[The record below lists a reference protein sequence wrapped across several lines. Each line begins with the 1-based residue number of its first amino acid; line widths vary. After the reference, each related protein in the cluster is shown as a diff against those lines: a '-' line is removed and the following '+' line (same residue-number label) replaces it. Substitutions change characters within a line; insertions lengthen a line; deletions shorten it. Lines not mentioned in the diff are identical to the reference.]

1 MKTDLGLFLTFDG
14 VPRSGRTTYSQ
25 HIADVLASLDNDYR
39 VTHVALPPAPAMRLS
54 TAAWVAEMADE
65 CDRIARE
72 TVIPA
77 MERGEVVIADGWIT
91 SVLLRARVSVEMK
104 TPSIVAAWT
113 RATRSM
119 CPDAEYLFRDTF
131 DSDASPITRAAAD
144 WEKLVA
150 ARGVAK
156 FPAHPLHPRNDR
168 RVFAAS
174 LSPDRTRRYL
184 SMAVLGLLN
193 ARNAEPGEGEMDFRD
208 VLAES
213 PEDRERGIAVARM
226 NEWASPLGRKTR
238 GLARDPEAIEMAV
251 MWRYWSE
258 ATRDAALAV
267 LPDDIEQWQ
276 AFRAALGSEG
286 VSDAKVDARC
296 TSTDEVAG

>member
-1 MKTDLGLFLTFDG
+1 MKSDNGLFLSFDG
-14 VPRSGRTTYSQ
+14 VPRSGRTTYAK
-25 HIADVLASLDNDYR
+25 HVADVLASPDNDYR
-39 VTHVALPPAPAMRLS
+39 VTIVALPPAPAMRLS
-54 TAAWVAEMADE
+54 TAAWVAEMAE
-65 CDRIARE
+65 ACDRIARE
-72 TVIPA
+72 TILPA
-77 MERGEVVIADGWIT
+77 LERGDVVIADGWIT

-104 TPSIVAAWT
+104 TPAIIAAWT
-113 RATRSM
+113 RATRSI

-131 DSDASPITRAAAD
+131 DAEASALTRAASD

-168 RVFAAS
+168 RVFASS
-174 LSPDRTRRYL
+174 LTPDRTRRYL

-193 ARNAEPGEGEMDFRD
+193 ARNATPDEGEMDFRD
-208 VLAES
+208 VLAEP
-213 PEDRERGIAVARM
+213 PEDRERGLAVARM
-226 NEWASPLGRKTR
+226 TEWAKPLGRKTH
-238 GLARDPEAIEMAV
+238 GLARDPEAVEMAV

-258 ATRDAALAV
+258 ATREAALAV
-267 LPDDIEQWQ
+267 LPEDIGPWQ
-276 AFRAALGSEG
+276 AFRAALAAEG